1 MNITT
6 CTLIAVAVLCL
17 ATVPATL
24 ALEQDAPRRPLR
36 FVTLNI
42 LHDGPTSGFLNNGT
56 RLEERMD
63 LVIRELHRFDP
74 DVVALQEASHSRRHG
89 DVAQR
94 MADGLGFHKVFAPA
108 TERIFSIPIIDKLIV
123 DAMGFKEGP
132 AILSRFPITAS
143 YVYDPLAVDR
153 VLSPAFSF
161 VPISRR
167 PTDRSTSSLPT
178 RHEAT
183 NAKLSGLLGSCGNTV
198 CRVIRY

>member
-63 LVIRELHRFDP
+63 LVIRELHRLDP

-143 YVYDPLAVDR
+143 HVYDLPR
-153 VLSPAFSF
+153 C
-161 VPISRR
+161 
-167 PTDRSTSSLPT
+167 RSHFEPRILVGRT
-178 RHEAT
+178 
-183 NAKLSGLLGSCGNTV
+183 
-198 CRVIRY
+198 